1 MKPFFSLFVALTLV
15 TGAIAQ
21 TKTTKK
27 PVAKPAATLM
37 KTQTDSVCYALGMSL
52 ANFYREQGMK
62 TINAGLVNKA
72 INDVIKNGKTLLTE
86 EQMNM
91 SISNYLQQLKA
102 EKAAGNKKAGEAFLA
117 ANKTKPGV
125 VTTASGLQYMIIK
138 EGSGAKPTIN
148 DKVRCH
154 YTGTLI
160 DGTVFDSSVERG
172 QPAEF
177 PLNGV
182 IRGWTEA
189 LQLMPVGSR
198 WKLFLPSE
206 LAYGDNQAGPK
217 IGPGSTLVFDVEL
230 LDIVK

>member
-1 MKPFFSLFVALTLV
+1 MKRSFFVLAAITIT
-15 TGAIAQ
+15 TGMVAQ
-21 TKTTKK
+21 TKSVK
-27 PVAKPAATLM
+27 KPAAPVQM
-37 KTQTDSVCYALGMSL
+37 KTQVDSVSYALGMSL
-52 ANFYREQGMK
+52 ASFYREQGLK
-62 TINAGLVNKA
+62 TINASLVNKG
-72 INDVIKNGKTLLTE
+72 INDVIKGGKPLLTE

-102 EKAAGNKKAGEAFLA
+102 EKAAGNKKAGAAFLA

-125 VTTASGLQYMIIK
+125 VATASGLQYQVLK
-138 EGSGAKPTIN
+138 EGNGPKPTIN
-148 DKVRCH
+148 DKVKCH

-160 DGTVFDSSVERG
+160 DGTEFDSSVKRG

-198 WKLFLPSE
+198 WRLFLPSE
-206 LAYGDNQAGPK
+206 LAYGDNQAGQQ
-217 IGPGSTLVFDVEL
+217 IAPGSTLIFDVEL